1 MNESVIK
8 FGIFFAAI
16 VTICAVSDICRTR
29 NVAKLVDVDIAEAHA
44 RQAEALNETEKLYVR
59 KAEALAATKA

>member
-29 NVAKLVDVDIAEAHA
+29 NVVKLADVDIARFKACE
-44 RQAEALNETEKLYVR
+44 AEALLEINK
-59 KAEALAATKA
+59 LAATKA